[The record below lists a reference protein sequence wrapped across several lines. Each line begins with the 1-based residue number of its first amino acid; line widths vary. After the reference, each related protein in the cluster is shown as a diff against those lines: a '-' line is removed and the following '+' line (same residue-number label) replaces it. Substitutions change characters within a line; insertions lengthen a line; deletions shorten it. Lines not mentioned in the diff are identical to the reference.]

1 MKIKNLLI
9 LAIALLVSPVLFA
22 NHLGESSEKEAKNSD
37 AVLTKEMQQSITP
50 ELALKKLM
58 NGNKRFVEGKSSR
71 YNYVNDVHQTADG
84 QYPMAMV
91 LSCVDSRTS
100 SEIIFDQP
108 LGNIFNAR
116 IAGNFVNT
124 DILGSMEFACKVA
137 GAKLI
142 LVVGHSK
149 CGAVKGACD
158 HVELGNLTNVMN
170 EIKPAVEAVKN
181 FPGEN
186 TSKNDAFV
194 AEVTKQNV
202 LLAIREIRE
211 KSSILKEMEEKGE
224 IKIVGAMYDL
234 KTGIT
239 DFNLQ

>member
-1 MKIKNLLI
+1 MKRRYLLA
-9 LAIALLVSPVLFA
+9 LAVTLVVTTFLYA
-22 NHLGESSEKEAKNSD
+22 NHSHTTTEKTPVTADS
-37 AVLTKEMQQSITP
+37 VMTKEMQQRITP
-50 ELALKKLM
+50 ELTLQKLI
-58 NGNKRFVEGKSSR
+58 NGNKRFAEGKSSQH
-71 YNYVNDVHQTADG
+71 NYVQEVHQTAAG
-84 QYPMAMV
+84 QYPMAMI

-124 DILGSMEFACKVA
+124 DILGSMEFACKAA

-142 LVVGHSK
+142 MVVGHSK

-170 EIKPAVEAVKN
+170 EIKPAVESAANV
-181 FPGEN
+181 PGEQN
-186 TSKNDAFV
+186 SKNDAFV
-194 AEVTKQNV
+194 EQVAKQNV
-202 LLAIREIRE
+202 MLAIQEIRE

-224 IKIVGAMYDL
+224 IDIVGGMYDL
-234 KTGIT
+234 KTGRIEIYH
-239 DFNLQ
+239 